1 MPKIAK
7 AGDEASPN
15 PVLKLVVFTM
25 LLSCPVRSASLGSRC
40 QSQNQ
45 KDIMSRAKVRPLL

>member
-25 LLSCPVRSASLGSRC
+25 LLSCPVRSIGSRC

-45 KDIMSRAKVRPLL
+45 KAIMSRAKVRPLL